1 MNKEILI
8 PKNFLLTLMAQP
20 EFMNF
25 LSNMIDYKVLRILRV
40 TQKEAC
46 FELNVLAQKE
56 HVTEEIVTVIHY
68 SADAS
73 EEDFLDGLDEN
84 DLTCIV
90 KKSFGSKFQ
99 A

>member
-25 LSNMIDYKVLRILRV
+25 LSSMIDYKVLRILRV
-40 TQKEAC
+40 TQKETC
-46 FELNVLAQKE
+46 LELNVFAQKD
-56 HVTEEIVTVIHY
+56 HTYEEIVAVIHY
-68 SADAS
+68 SDDAS
-73 EEDFLDGLDEN
+73 EEDFLNGLDEN